1 MGMWD
6 VQAWDNDTAA
16 DWFGTLM
23 DQTNLRAKWFDTMSA
38 AAAKDELYDFE
49 EARAGLWLFAQL
61 GRVYVWPPENYD
73 EDIALTLN
81 VADKILANLD
91 LQEEV
96 PEFLELVRQD
106 RELVSSRQR

>member
-6 VQAWDNDTAA
+6 FQAWDNDTAA

-23 DQTNLRAKWFDTMSA
+23 EQTQLRGKWFETMSA
-38 AAAKDELYDFE
+38 AAEEDELYDFE

-61 GRVYVWPPENYD
+61 GRVYVWPIEKYD
-73 EDIALTLN
+73 EDIALTLT
-81 VADKILANLD
+81 VADKILANSD

-96 PEFLELVRQD
+96 PELLELVRQD
-106 RELVSSRQR
+106 RQIVASRQQ